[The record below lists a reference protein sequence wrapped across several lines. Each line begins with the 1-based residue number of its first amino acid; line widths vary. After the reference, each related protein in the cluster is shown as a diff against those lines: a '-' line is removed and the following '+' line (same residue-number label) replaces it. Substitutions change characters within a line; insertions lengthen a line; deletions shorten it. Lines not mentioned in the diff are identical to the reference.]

1 MDFYYRKISPKF
13 LKSLEESKSV
23 HGLENIQNYLP
34 IYTNF
39 LNINNKNYNTVGLN
53 SYFEPLSVVLP
64 VPGHNANAN
73 DDDDENSCDEYDPH
87 YLDVE
92 MVDTTNPNCNPEV
105 KGVFVKYS
113 PLLDPIRFL
122 SGKYSSIEMSTLM
135 ELPTYADPEAIT
147 SKRNHATAK
156 IMDVNNSAY
165 VDGFFTYLSSK
176 VMHAHK
182 FVHGL
187 DYYGSFV
194 GHKRR
199 FEVDITDDTD
209 FFSNCSFFN
218 SNLGK
223 LFHMDEYSYNRMSI
237 QTGLGMGKENASERA
252 YKPKI
257 TIFGGKN
264 DDALDLIPITFDTID
279 EPGLGKLFSDTVN
292 VEVVNDVVN
301 TVVNSVVDG
310 IENVY
315 TKAISDSSIHNAKE
329 TDDNDNDNDNNN
341 DKRHSDSNSN
351 SNSNSRRSSHDSRT
365 SDTSCR
371 DNVTNTDTDTDT
383 DEECDKCDHH
393 EGTGEHE
400 GEKNEKNDESE
411 ADGSEDDSE
420 YDSEDEE
427 EEDDGIYVEIDKFP
441 VNAIL
446 MEECED
452 TLDALMEND
461 EITSPE
467 QWSSILMQIIMTL
480 IAYQKLFGFTHN
492 DLHTNNIMFIET
504 KKEYLY
510 YTYNGKHYRVPTFGK
525 IFKVIDFGRAVYKF
539 KNITMCSDSFHSSGD
554 AATQYNFPPY
564 MNSKKPLLEP
574 NFSFDLCRLACSMF
588 DYFIPMGDIDNIDNE
603 RVKQLISNNPI
614 IALIDEWVRDDK
626 GRNVLYKSSGKERYP
641 DFKLYKM
648 IARTVHNHIPAK
660 QLANPLFSKYEV
672 KRSSLSGNAKQQFMN
687 IDDWPEYFS

>member
-1 MDFYYRKISPKF
+1 MDFYYRKISPGF
-13 LKSLEESKSV
+13 LKSLEDSNSV

-53 SYFEPLSVVLP
+53 SYFEPVSVVLP
-64 VPGHNANAN
+64 VPGKNRDDA
-73 DDDDENSCDEYDPH
+73 DDDNSCDEYNPH
-87 YLDVE
+87 YLDIE
-92 MVDTTNPNCNPEV
+92 MVDTTKPNCNKEV

-122 SGKYSSIEMSTLM
+122 SGKYSSIEMSKLM
-135 ELPTYADPEAIT
+135 ELPMYADTADTPK
-147 SKRNHATAK
+147 SNPATAK

-176 VMHAHK
+176 VLHAHK

-187 DYYGSFV
+187 DYYGAFA

-223 LFHMDEYSYNRMSI
+223 LFHMDEYSYNQMAI
-237 QTGLGMGKENASERA
+237 QTGMGKENASERA

-257 TIFGGKN
+257 TISGGKSDTTDN
-264 DDALDLIPITFDTID
+264 DDDALLSIPITFDTID
-279 EPGLGKLFSDTVN
+279 ESGLGKLFSESSAHGV
-292 VEVVNDVVN
+292 
-301 TVVNSVVDG
+301 VVDD
-310 IENVY
+310 IENIY
-315 TKAISDSSIHNAKE
+315 TKATSDII
-329 TDDNDNDNDNNN
+329 NNGDEEEADN
-341 DKRHSDSNSN
+341 DKRHSESTS
-351 SNSNSRRSSHDSRT
+351 SRSSHDSRT
-365 SDTSCR
+365 SDTSCSCR
-371 DNVTNTDTDTDT
+371 DNVTDD
-383 DEECDKCDHH
+383 ECDKCDHDH
-393 EGTGEHE
+393 DHEHE
-400 GEKNEKNDESE
+400 HEHEHEHADDGEKKDEQQGQE
-411 ADGSEDDSE
+411 DHEDDSE
-420 YDSEDEE
+420 YDSEDED
-427 EEDDGIYVEIDKFP
+427 EDDGIYVEIDKFP

-452 TLDALMEND
+452 TLDTLMEND
-461 EITSPE
+461 EVTSPE

-492 DLHTNNIMFIET
+492 DLHTNNVMFTET

-510 YTYNGKHYRVPTFGK
+510 YTYDGKHYRVPTFGK
-525 IFKVIDFGRAVYKF
+525 IFKIIDFGRAVYKF

-564 MNSKKPLLEP
+564 MNAKKPLLEP

-588 DYFIPMGDIDNIDNE
+588 DYFIPMGDIETEIDIDSD

-648 IARTVHNHIPAK
+648 IARTVHNHVPAK

>member
-1 MDFYYRKISPKF
+1 MDFYYRKISPGF
-13 LKSLEESKSV
+13 LKSLEESNSV

-53 SYFEPLSVVLP
+53 SYFEPRSVVLP
-64 VPGHNANAN
+64 VPGHNANDA
-73 DDDDENSCDEYDPH
+73 DDDGSCDEYDPH

-92 MVDTTNPNCNPEV
+92 MVDTTKPNCNPEV

-122 SGKYSSIEMSTLM
+122 SGKYSSIEMSKLM
-135 ELPTYADPEAIT
+135 ELPTYADPEAPT
-147 SKRNHATAK
+147 PKRNPAIAK

-187 DYYGSFV
+187 DYYGAFA

-223 LFHMDEYSYNRMSI
+223 LFHMDEYSYNQMAI
-237 QTGLGMGKENASERA
+237 QTGMGKENASERA

-257 TIFGGKN
+257 TIAGGKN
-264 DDALDLIPITFDTID
+264 NIVDDALPITFDTID
-279 EPGLGKLFSDTVN
+279 ESGLGKLFSDSTHG
-292 VEVVNDVVN
+292 VVVDVVN
-301 TVVNSVVDG
+301 IVDD

-315 TKAISDSSIHNAKE
+315 TKAPSDSSINNAHEKE
-329 TDDNDNDNDNNN
+329 DNDN
-341 DKRHSDSNSN
+341 DKRHSD

-371 DNVTNTDTDTDT
+371 DDVSDTH
-383 DEECDKCDHH
+383 EECDKCDHEH
-393 EGTGEHE
+393 ENDGEHG
-400 GEKNEKNDESE
+400 GEAE

-420 YDSEDEE
+420 YDSEDED
-427 EEDDGIYVEIDKFP
+427 EDDGIYVEIDKFP

-461 EITSPE
+461 EVTSPE

-492 DLHTNNIMFIET
+492 DLHTNNVMFIET
-504 KKEYLY
+504 QKEYLY
-510 YTYNGKHYRVPTFGK
+510 YTYDGKHYRVPTFGK
-525 IFKVIDFGRAVYKF
+525 IFKIIDFGRAVYKF

-588 DYFIPMGDIDNIDNE
+588 DYFIPMGDTEIDIDSD

-648 IARTVHNHIPAK
+648 IARTVHNHVPAK
-660 QLANPLFSKYEV
+660 QLSNPLFSKYEV

>member
-1 MDFYYRKISPKF
+1 MDFYYRKISPGF
-13 LKSLEESKSV
+13 LKSLEESNSV

-64 VPGHNANAN
+64 VPGQNANAN
-73 DDDDENSCDEYDPH
+73 DDDGNSCDDYDPH

-122 SGKYSSIEMSTLM
+122 SGKYSSIEISKLM
-135 ELPTYADPEAIT
+135 ELPTYVDTDT
-147 SKRNHATAK
+147 SNPNPATAK

-187 DYYGSFV
+187 DYYGAFA

-223 LFHMDEYSYNRMSI
+223 LFHMDEYSYNQMAI
-237 QTGLGMGKENASERA
+237 QTGMGKENASERA

-257 TIFGGKN
+257 TIAGGKN
-264 DDALDLIPITFDTID
+264 NIVDDALPITFDTID
-279 EPGLGKLFSDTVN
+279 ESGLGKLFSDSTHGVVADVTV
-292 VEVVNDVVN
+292 D
-301 TVVNSVVDG
+301 D
-310 IENVY
+310 IENIY
-315 TKAISDSSIHNAKE
+315 TKATLNNANE
-329 TDDNDNDNDNNN
+329 QEGSHN
-341 DKRHSDSNSN
+341 DKRHSDSDSD
-351 SNSNSRRSSHDSRT
+351 SRRSSHDSRT

-371 DNVTNTDTDTDT
+371 DNVTDT
-383 DEECDKCDHH
+383 DEECDH
-393 EGTGEHE
+393 EHE
-400 GEKNEKNDESE
+400 HEHEHEHDHDHDHEHEHEHQHDGEKKDEQQ
-411 ADGSEDDSE
+411 GQEDD
-420 YDSEDEE
+420 DGEDEDE
-427 EEDDGIYVEIDKFP
+427 DEDDGIYVEIDKFP

-452 TLDALMEND
+452 TLDTLMEND
-461 EITSPE
+461 EVTSPE

-492 DLHTNNIMFIET
+492 DLHTNNVMFTET
-504 KKEYLY
+504 QKEYLY

-525 IFKVIDFGRAVYKF
+525 IFKIIDFGRAVYKF

-588 DYFIPMGDIDNIDNE
+588 DYFIPMGDIDSIDSD
-603 RVKQLISNNPI
+603 RVKQLISINPI

-648 IARTVHNHIPAK
+648 IARTVHNHTPVK

-687 IDDWPEYFS
+687 IDDWPEYFSTPS

>member
-1 MDFYYRKISPKF
+1 MDFYYRKISPVF
-13 LKSLEESKSV
+13 LKSLEDSNSV

-53 SYFEPLSVVLP
+53 SYFEPVSVVLP
-64 VPGHNANAN
+64 VPDA
-73 DDDDENSCDEYDPH
+73 DDDNSCDEYDPH
-87 YLDVE
+87 YLDIE
-92 MVDTTNPNCNPEV
+92 MVDTTKPNCNPEV

-122 SGKYSSIEMSTLM
+122 SGKYSSIEMSKLM
-135 ELPTYADPEAIT
+135 ELPTYVDTDTDTPK
-147 SKRNHATAK
+147 SNPATAK

-176 VMHAHK
+176 VLHAHK

-187 DYYGSFV
+187 DYYGAFA

-223 LFHMDEYSYNRMSI
+223 LFHMDEYSYNQMAI
-237 QTGLGMGKENASERA
+237 QTGSGMGKENASERA

-257 TIFGGKN
+257 TISGGKSDTTDN
-264 DDALDLIPITFDTID
+264 DDDDALGSIPITFDTID
-279 EPGLGKLFSDTVN
+279 ESGLGKLFSESSAHGV
-292 VEVVNDVVN
+292 
-301 TVVNSVVDG
+301 VVDDL
-310 IENVY
+310 ENIY
-315 TKAISDSSIHNAKE
+315 TKATSDII
-329 TDDNDNDNDNNN
+329 NNGDEEEADN
-341 DKRHSDSNSN
+341 DKRHSESTS
-351 SNSNSRRSSHDSRT
+351 SRSSHDSRT

-371 DNVTNTDTDTDT
+371 DNVTDD
-383 DEECDKCDHH
+383 ECDKCEKCDHEH
-393 EGTGEHE
+393 HGENE
-400 GEKNEKNDESE
+400 NEAEEDEAEK
-411 ADGSEDDSE
+411 DDSE
-420 YDSEDEE
+420 YDSED
-427 EEDDGIYVEIDKFP
+427 EDDGIYVEIDKFP

-452 TLDALMEND
+452 TLDTLMEND
-461 EITSPE
+461 EVTSPE

-492 DLHTNNIMFIET
+492 DLHTNNVMFTET

-510 YTYNGKHYRVPTFGK
+510 YTYDGKHYRVPTFGK
-525 IFKVIDFGRAVYKF
+525 IFKIIDFGRSVYKF

-588 DYFIPMGDIDNIDNE
+588 DYFIPMGDIDNGVSASIDND

-648 IARTVHNHIPAK
+648 IARTVHSHIPAK

>member
-1 MDFYYRKISPKF
+1 MDFYYRKISPGF
-13 LKSLEESKSV
+13 LKSLEDSNSV

-64 VPGHNANAN
+64 VPGSNAN
-73 DDDDENSCDEYDPH
+73 DADDDDGSCDEYDPH

-92 MVDTTNPNCNPEV
+92 MVDTTKPNCNPEV

-135 ELPTYADPEAIT
+135 ELPTYMDTDLDAHTPK
-147 SKRNHATAK
+147 SNPATAK
-156 IMDVNNSAY
+156 ITDVNNSAY

-176 VMHAHK
+176 VLHAHK

-187 DYYGSFV
+187 DYYGAFV

-223 LFHMDEYSYNRMSI
+223 LFHMDEYSYNQMAI
-237 QTGLGMGKENASERA
+237 QTGSGMGKENASERA

-257 TIFGGKN
+257 TISGGKN
-264 DDALDLIPITFDTID
+264 VVDDALGSIPITFDTID
-279 EPGLGKLFSDTVN
+279 ETGLGKLFSDSAH
-292 VEVVNDVVN
+292 EVVADVVN
-301 TVVNSVVDG
+301 IADD

-315 TKAISDSSIHNAKE
+315 TKAPSDSSINNAHEKE
-329 TDDNDNDNDNNN
+329 DNDN
-341 DKRHSDSNSN
+341 DKRHSDSDSD
-351 SNSNSRRSSHDSRT
+351 SNSRRSSHDSRT

-371 DNVTNTDTDTDT
+371 DNVTDTE
-383 DEECDKCDHH
+383 EECDKCDHAH
-393 EGTGEHE
+393 DNEHDGEHD
-400 GEKNEKNDESE
+400 GDE
-411 ADGSEDDSE
+411 ADGNEDDSE
-420 YDSEDEE
+420 YDSEDED
-427 EEDDGIYVEIDKFP
+427 EDDGIYVEIDKFP

-452 TLDALMEND
+452 TLDTLMEND
-461 EITSPE
+461 EVTSPE

-492 DLHTNNIMFIET
+492 DLHTNNVMFTET
-504 KKEYLY
+504 QKEYLY
-510 YTYNGKHYRVPTFGK
+510 YTYDGKHYRVPTFGK
-525 IFKVIDFGRAVYKF
+525 IFKIIDFGRAVYKF

-588 DYFIPMGDIDNIDNE
+588 DYFIPMGDIDNDASASIDNE

-687 IDDWPEYFS
+687 IDDWPEYFSTPS

>member
-1 MDFYYRKISPKF
+1 MDFYYRKISPGF
-13 LKSLEESKSV
+13 LKSLEESNSI

-53 SYFEPLSVVLP
+53 SYFEPLSVILP
-64 VPGHNANAN
+64 VPGQNRDDA
-73 DDDDENSCDEYDPH
+73 DDDGSCDEYDPH

-92 MVDTTNPNCNPEV
+92 MVDTTKPNCNPEV

-122 SGKYSSIEMSTLM
+122 SGKYSSIEMSKLM
-135 ELPTYADPEAIT
+135 ELPTYVDTDTDTPK
-147 SKRNHATAK
+147 SNPATAK
-156 IMDVNNSAY
+156 IIDVNNSAY

-176 VMHAHK
+176 ILHAHK

-187 DYYGSFV
+187 DYYGAFA

-223 LFHMDEYSYNRMSI
+223 LFHMDEYSYNQMAI
-237 QTGLGMGKENASERA
+237 QTGMGKENASERA

-257 TIFGGKN
+257 TIAGGKN
-264 DDALDLIPITFDTID
+264 NVVDDALLDSIPITFDTID
-279 EPGLGKLFSDTVN
+279 ESGLGRLFSDSTYGVVADVNVDDIENIYTKTTVN
-292 VEVVNDVVN
+292 KNNADEED
-301 TVVNSVVDG
+301 
-310 IENVY
+310 
-315 TKAISDSSIHNAKE
+315 KHN
-329 TDDNDNDNDNNN
+329 NNNNN
-341 DKRHSDSNSN
+341 DNHHSDSNSDSGSGSD
-351 SNSNSRRSSHDSRT
+351 SNSKSRRSSHDSRT

-371 DNVTNTDTDTDT
+371 DNVTDN
-383 DEECDKCDHH
+383 ECDHKH
-393 EGTGEHE
+393 ENEHADD
-400 GEKNEKNDESE
+400 GEKKDEQH
-411 ADGSEDDSE
+411 GEDDDD
-420 YDSEDEE
+420 DSEDEYDRE
-427 EEDDGIYVEIDKFP
+427 DEDDGIYVEIDKFP

-452 TLDALMEND
+452 TLDTLMEND
-461 EITSPE
+461 EVTSPE

-492 DLHTNNIMFIET
+492 DLHTNNVMFTET
-504 KKEYLY
+504 QKEYLY
-510 YTYNGKHYRVPTFGK
+510 YTYDGKHYRVPTFGK
-525 IFKVIDFGRAVYKF
+525 IFKIIDFGRSVYKF

-564 MNSKKPLLEP
+564 MNAKKSLLEP

-588 DYFIPMGDIDNIDNE
+588 DYFIPMGDVDSIDSD

>member
-1 MDFYYRKISPKF
+1 MDFYYRKVSPGF
-13 LKSLEESKSV
+13 LKSLEESNSV

-64 VPGHNANAN
+64 VSGA
-73 DDDDENSCDEYDPH
+73 DDDTNSCDEYDPH

-92 MVDTTNPNCNPEV
+92 MVDTTKPNCNPEV

-122 SGKYSSIEMSTLM
+122 SGKYSSIEMSKLM
-135 ELPTYADPEAIT
+135 ELPTYADPEAHTPKPNPAI
-147 SKRNHATAK
+147 AK

-187 DYYGSFV
+187 EYYGAFA
-194 GHKRR
+194 GHKRQ

-237 QTGLGMGKENASERA
+237 QTGMGKENASERA

-257 TIFGGKN
+257 TISGIDNNTGTA
-264 DDALDLIPITFDTID
+264 DDALGPIPITFDTID
-279 EPGLGKLFSDTVN
+279 ETGLGKLFSDSAHGVDVVVN
-292 VEVVNDVVN
+292 V
-301 TVVNSVVDG
+301 VDD
-310 IENVY
+310 IENIY
-315 TKAISDSSIHNAKE
+315 TKAPTIHNAHADEKE
-329 TDDNDNDNDNNN
+329 DNDNNYN
-341 DKRHSDSNSN
+341 DKRNSDSN

-371 DNVTNTDTDTDT
+371 DNVTE
-383 DEECDKCDHH
+383 EECDKCDHR
-393 EGTGEHE
+393 EGDG
-400 GEKNEKNDESE
+400 ESE
-411 ADGSEDDSE
+411 SEHHGEADCNKDDSE
-420 YDSEDEE
+420 YDSED
-427 EEDDGIYVEIDKFP
+427 EDDGIYVEIDKFP

-461 EITSPE
+461 EVTSPE

-492 DLHTNNIMFIET
+492 DLHTNNVMFTET
-504 KKEYLY
+504 QKEYLY
-510 YTYNGKHYRVPTFGK
+510 YTYDGKHYRVPTFGK
-525 IFKVIDFGRAVYKF
+525 IFKIIDFGRAVYKF

-588 DYFIPMGDIDNIDNE
+588 DYFIPMGDIETEIDIDSD

-648 IARTVHNHIPAK
+648 IARTVHNHVPAK

>member
-1 MDFYYRKISPKF
+1 
-13 LKSLEESKSV
+13 
-23 HGLENIQNYLP
+23 
-34 IYTNF
+34 
-39 LNINNKNYNTVGLN
+39 
-53 SYFEPLSVVLP
+53 
-64 VPGHNANAN
+64 
-73 DDDDENSCDEYDPH
+73 
-87 YLDVE
+87 
-92 MVDTTNPNCNPEV
+92 
-105 KGVFVKYS
+105 
-113 PLLDPIRFL
+113 
-122 SGKYSSIEMSTLM
+122 M
-135 ELPTYADPEAIT
+135 ELPTYADPEAHTPKSNPAI
-147 SKRNHATAK
+147 AK

-176 VMHAHK
+176 VLHAHK

-187 DYYGSFV
+187 DYYGAFA

-223 LFHMDEYSYNRMSI
+223 LFHMDEYSYNQMAI
-237 QTGLGMGKENASERA
+237 QTGSGMGKENASERA

-257 TIFGGKN
+257 TIAGGKN
-264 DDALDLIPITFDTID
+264 VVDDVLPITFDTID
-279 EPGLGKLFSDTVN
+279 EFGLGKLFSDPAHGV
-292 VEVVNDVVN
+292 
-301 TVVNSVVDG
+301 VVDVNNVNNIVDD

-315 TKAISDSSIHNAKE
+315 TKAPSDSSINNE
-329 TDDNDNDNDNNN
+329 NEQEDNDND
-341 DKRHSDSNSN
+341 KRNSDSN

-371 DNVTNTDTDTDT
+371 DNVTDT
-383 DEECDKCDHH
+383 DEECDKCDKCDH
-393 EGTGEHE
+393 EHEHENEGEHG
-400 GEKNEKNDESE
+400 GEAK
-411 ADGSEDDSE
+411 ADGSEDESD
-420 YDSEDEE
+420 YDSEDED
-427 EEDDGIYVEIDKFP
+427 EDDGIYVEIDKFP

-461 EITSPE
+461 EVTSPE

-480 IAYQKLFGFTHN
+480 VAYQKLFGFTHN
-492 DLHTNNIMFIET
+492 DLHTNNVMFTET
-504 KKEYLY
+504 QKEYLY
-510 YTYNGKHYRVPTFGK
+510 YTYDGKHYRVPTFGK
-525 IFKVIDFGRAVYKF
+525 IFKIIDFGRSVYKF

-588 DYFIPMGDIDNIDNE
+588 DYFIPMGDIDSIDSD

-648 IARTVHNHIPAK
+648 IARTVHNHVPAK

>member
-1 MDFYYRKISPKF
+1 MDFYYRKISPGF
-13 LKSLEESKSV
+13 LKSLEESNSV

-53 SYFEPLSVVLP
+53 SYFEPRSVVLP
-64 VPGHNANAN
+64 VPGANANA
-73 DDDDENSCDEYDPH
+73 DDDGSCDEYDPH

-92 MVDTTNPNCNPEV
+92 MVDTTKPNCNPEV

-122 SGKYSSIEMSTLM
+122 SGKYSSIEMSKLM
-135 ELPTYADPEAIT
+135 ELPTYVDTDTDTPKSNPATTKIT
-147 SKRNHATAK
+147 
-156 IMDVNNSAY
+156 DVNNSAY

-176 VMHAHK
+176 VLHAHK

-187 DYYGSFV
+187 DYYGAFA

-223 LFHMDEYSYNRMSI
+223 LFHMDEYSYNQMAI
-237 QTGLGMGKENASERA
+237 QTGSGMGKENASERA

-257 TIFGGKN
+257 TIAGGKN
-264 DDALDLIPITFDTID
+264 VVDDVLPITFDTID
-279 EPGLGKLFSDTVN
+279 ESGLGKLFSDSAHGV
-292 VEVVNDVVN
+292 
-301 TVVNSVVDG
+301 VVDVNNIVDD

-315 TKAISDSSIHNAKE
+315 TKAPSDSSINNAHEKE
-329 TDDNDNDNDNNN
+329 DNDNDN
-341 DKRHSDSNSN
+341 DKRHSDSD

-371 DNVTNTDTDTDT
+371 DNVTE
-383 DEECDKCDHH
+383 EECDKCDHR
-393 EGTGEHE
+393 EGDGES
-400 GEKNEKNDESE
+400 ESEHHGE
-411 ADGSEDDSE
+411 ADGNKDDSE
-420 YDSEDEE
+420 YDSEDED
-427 EEDDGIYVEIDKFP
+427 EDDGIYVEIDKFP

-461 EITSPE
+461 EVTSPE

-480 IAYQKLFGFTHN
+480 VAYQKLFGFTHN
-492 DLHTNNIMFIET
+492 DLHTNNVMFIET
-504 KKEYLY
+504 QKEYLY
-510 YTYNGKHYRVPTFGK
+510 YTYDGKHYRVPTFGK
-525 IFKVIDFGRAVYKF
+525 IFKIIDFGRSVYKF

-588 DYFIPMGDIDNIDNE
+588 DYFIPMGDIDSIDSD

-648 IARTVHNHIPAK
+648 IARTVHNHVPAK

>member
-1 MDFYYRKISPKF
+1 MDFYYRKISPGF
-13 LKSLEESKSV
+13 LKSLEESNSV

-53 SYFEPLSVVLP
+53 SYFEPRSVVLP
-64 VPGHNANAN
+64 VPGHNANDA
-73 DDDDENSCDEYDPH
+73 DDDGSCDEYDPH

-92 MVDTTNPNCNPEV
+92 MVDTTKPNCNPEV

-122 SGKYSSIEMSTLM
+122 SGKYSSIEMSKLM
-135 ELPTYADPEAIT
+135 ELPTYADPEAPT
-147 SKRNHATAK
+147 PKRNPAIAK

-187 DYYGSFV
+187 DYYGAFA

-223 LFHMDEYSYNRMSI
+223 LFHMDEYSYNQMSV
-237 QTGLGMGKENASERA
+237 QNGSGMGKENASERA

-257 TIFGGKN
+257 TIAGGKN
-264 DDALDLIPITFDTID
+264 VVDDALGSIPITFDTID
-279 EPGLGKLFSDTVN
+279 ESGLGKLFSDSTHGVD
-292 VEVVNDVVN
+292 VDVVN
-301 TVVNSVVDG
+301 IVDD

-315 TKAISDSSIHNAKE
+315 TKAPSDSSINNAHEKE
-329 TDDNDNDNDNNN
+329 DNDN
-341 DKRHSDSNSN
+341 DKRHSD

-371 DNVTNTDTDTDT
+371 DDVSDTH
-383 DEECDKCDHH
+383 EECDKCDHEH
-393 EGTGEHE
+393 ENDGEHG
-400 GEKNEKNDESE
+400 GEAEV
-411 ADGSEDDSE
+411 DGNEDDSE
-420 YDSEDEE
+420 YDSEDED
-427 EEDDGIYVEIDKFP
+427 EDDGIYVEIDKFP

-461 EITSPE
+461 EVTSPE

-492 DLHTNNIMFIET
+492 DLHTNNVMFIET
-504 KKEYLY
+504 QKEYLY
-510 YTYNGKHYRVPTFGK
+510 YTYDGKHYRVPTFGK
-525 IFKVIDFGRAVYKF
+525 IFKIIDFGRAVYKF

-564 MNSKKPLLEP
+564 MNAKKPLLEP

-588 DYFIPMGDIDNIDNE
+588 DYFIPMGDTEIDIDSD

-648 IARTVHNHIPAK
+648 IARTVHNHVPAK
-660 QLANPLFSKYEV
+660 QLSNPLFSKYEV

-687 IDDWPEYFS
+687 IDDWPEYYSTPS

>member
-1 MDFYYRKISPKF
+1 MDFYYRKISPGF
-13 LKSLEESKSV
+13 LKSLEESNSV

-53 SYFEPLSVVLP
+53 SYFEPRSVVLP
-64 VPGHNANAN
+64 VPGQNRDDA
-73 DDDDENSCDEYDPH
+73 DDDGSCDEYDPH

-92 MVDTTNPNCNPEV
+92 MVDTTKPNCNPEV

-122 SGKYSSIEMSTLM
+122 SGKYSSIEMTKLM
-135 ELPTYADPEAIT
+135 ELPTYVDTDTDTDTPK
-147 SKRNHATAK
+147 SNPATAK
-156 IMDVNNSAY
+156 ITDVNNSAY

-176 VMHAHK
+176 VLHAHK

-187 DYYGSFV
+187 DYYGAFA

-223 LFHMDEYSYNRMSI
+223 LFHMDEYSYNQMAI
-237 QTGLGMGKENASERA
+237 QTGMGKENASERA

-257 TIFGGKN
+257 TIAGGKN
-264 DDALDLIPITFDTID
+264 NIVDDALPITFDTID
-279 EPGLGKLFSDTVN
+279 ESGLGKLFSDSTHGVIADVN
-292 VEVVNDVVN
+292 VD
-301 TVVNSVVDG
+301 D

-315 TKAISDSSIHNAKE
+315 TKAPSDSSINNAHEKE
-329 TDDNDNDNDNNN
+329 DNDN
-341 DKRHSDSNSN
+341 DKRHSD
-351 SNSNSRRSSHDSRT
+351 SNSRRSSHDSRT

-371 DNVTNTDTDTDT
+371 DNVTDD
-383 DEECDKCDHH
+383 ECDKCDKCDKCDHNH
-393 EGTGEHE
+393 EHE
-400 GEKNEKNDESE
+400 HVDDGEKKDEQQ
-411 ADGSEDDSE
+411 GQEDDEDEDE
-420 YDSEDEE
+420 YDSEDED
-427 EEDDGIYVEIDKFP
+427 EDDGIYVEIDKFP

-452 TLDALMEND
+452 TLDTLMEND
-461 EITSPE
+461 EVTSPE

-492 DLHTNNIMFIET
+492 DLHTNNVMFTET
-504 KKEYLY
+504 QKEYLY
-510 YTYNGKHYRVPTFGK
+510 YTYDGKHYRVPTFGK
-525 IFKVIDFGRAVYKF
+525 IFKIIDFGRSVYKF

-564 MNSKKPLLEP
+564 MNAKKPLLEP

-588 DYFIPMGDIDNIDNE
+588 DYFIPMGDTEIDIDSD

-648 IARTVHNHIPAK
+648 IARTVHNHVPAK

>member
-1 MDFYYRKISPKF
+1 MDFYYRKISPGF
-13 LKSLEESKSV
+13 LKSLEHSNSV

-53 SYFEPLSVVLP
+53 SYFEPRSVVLP
-64 VPGHNANAN
+64 VPS
-73 DDDDENSCDEYDPH
+73 DDNSCDEYDPH

-92 MVDTTNPNCNPEV
+92 MVDTTKPNCSPEV

-122 SGKYSSIEMSTLM
+122 SGKYSSIEMSKLM
-135 ELPTYADPEAIT
+135 ELPTYADTDTDTDTPKSNPAI
-147 SKRNHATAK
+147 AK

-176 VMHAHK
+176 ILHAHK

-187 DYYGSFV
+187 DYYGAFA

-223 LFHMDEYSYNRMSI
+223 LFHMDEYSYNQMAI
-237 QTGLGMGKENASERA
+237 QTGSGIGKENASERA

-257 TIFGGKN
+257 TISGGKN
-264 DDALDLIPITFDTID
+264 VVDDVLPITFDTID
-279 EPGLGKLFSDTVN
+279 ESGLGRLFSDSAHGHG
-292 VEVVNDVVN
+292 VVDIV
-301 TVVNSVVDG
+301 SVVDD
-310 IENVY
+310 IENIY
-315 TKAISDSSIHNAKE
+315 TKAPTIHNAHADEKE
-329 TDDNDNDNDNNN
+329 DNDNNYN
-341 DKRHSDSNSN
+341 DKRNSDSN

-371 DNVTNTDTDTDT
+371 DNVTE
-383 DEECDKCDHH
+383 EECDKCDHR
-393 EGTGEHE
+393 EGDGES
-400 GEKNEKNDESE
+400 ESEHHGE
-411 ADGSEDDSE
+411 ADGNKDDSE
-420 YDSEDEE
+420 YDSEDED
-427 EEDDGIYVEIDKFP
+427 EDDGIYVEIDKFP

-461 EITSPE
+461 EVTSPE

-480 IAYQKLFGFTHN
+480 VAYQKLFGFTHN
-492 DLHTNNIMFIET
+492 DLHTNNVMFIET
-504 KKEYLY
+504 QKEYLY
-510 YTYNGKHYRVPTFGK
+510 YTYDGKHYRVPTFGK
-525 IFKVIDFGRAVYKF
+525 IFKVIDFGRSVYKF

-588 DYFIPMGDIDNIDNE
+588 DYFIPMGDIDSIDSD

-660 QLANPLFSKYEV
+660 QLTNPLFSKYEV

-687 IDDWPEYFS
+687 IDDWPEYFSTPS

>member
-1 MDFYYRKISPKF
+1 MDFYYRKISPGF
-13 LKSLEESKSV
+13 LKSLEESNSV

-53 SYFEPLSVVLP
+53 SYFEPRSVVLP
-64 VPGHNANAN
+64 VPGANAN
-73 DDDDENSCDEYDPH
+73 HHDDDDNSCDDYDPH

-92 MVDTTNPNCNPEV
+92 MVDTTKPNCNPEV

-122 SGKYSSIEMSTLM
+122 SGKYSSIEMSKLM
-135 ELPTYADPEAIT
+135 ELPTYVDTDT
-147 SKRNHATAK
+147 SKPNPAFAK

-187 DYYGSFV
+187 DYYGAFA

-223 LFHMDEYSYNRMSI
+223 LFHMDEYSYNRMAI
-237 QTGLGMGKENASERA
+237 QTGSGMGKENASERA

-257 TIFGGKN
+257 TISGGNSNSNNDNNN
-264 DDALDLIPITFDTID
+264 DDTTAPGSIAITFDTID
-279 EPGLGKLFSDTVN
+279 ESGLGKLFSDSVHGVDDIENIYTKVTNESLSIVN
-292 VEVVNDVVN
+292 VNEEGN
-301 TVVNSVVDG
+301 
-310 IENVY
+310 
-315 TKAISDSSIHNAKE
+315 
-329 TDDNDNDNDNNN
+329 
-341 DKRHSDSNSN
+341 RHSG
-351 SNSNSRRSSHDSRT
+351 SRRSSHDSRT

-371 DNVTNTDTDTDT
+371 DDVIDDDIDNNNNSSNNNDDEKKNTDHHTESDKHDHADA
-383 DEECDKCDHH
+383 DEDGEC
-393 EGTGEHE
+393 
-400 GEKNEKNDESE
+400 
-411 ADGSEDDSE
+411 EDDSE
-420 YDSEDEE
+420 YDSED
-427 EEDDGIYVEIDKFP
+427 EDDGIYVEIDKFP

-452 TLDALMEND
+452 TLDTLMEND
-461 EITSPE
+461 EVTTPE

-492 DLHTNNIMFIET
+492 DLHTNNVMFTET
-504 KKEYLY
+504 QKEYLY

-525 IFKVIDFGRAVYKF
+525 IFKIIDFGRAVYKF

-588 DYFIPMGDIDNIDNE
+588 DYFIPMGDTEIDIDSD

-648 IARTVHNHIPAK
+648 IARTVHNHVPAK